1 MTQPARKPSDAV
13 ALLFSI
19 PEHKRNHEV
28 LDGVLVERASPGSD
42 HGFAQAKTV
51 EACVP
56 FNRRSGGDPPNP
68 GGWWIMTE
76 VEILLGAS
84 SIARPDLSGWRRER
98 APTRPQDNPI
108 ELRPDWVCE
117 IISPSTAARDRVAKL
132 RLYQEQGIPHY
143 WIVDPS
149 DRTLTVFRNTDQGY
163 LVVLAA
169 ESEDKVRAEPF
180 DAVELAVGDLF
191 ENE

>member
-1 MTQPARKPSDAV
+1 MAQAV
-13 ALLFSI
+13 ALLLSI
-19 PEHKRNHEV
+19 AEHERNHEV

-42 HGFAQAKTV
+42 HGFAQVKLGVA
-51 EACVP
+51 ADP
-56 FNRRSGGDPPNP
+56 YNRRSGGDPPYP

-76 VEILLGAS
+76 VEILLGTS

-98 APTRPQDNPI
+98 APSRPQGNPI

-132 RLYQEQGIPHY
+132 RLYQEQGIPYY

-169 ESEDKVRAEPF
+169 QSEDKVHAQPF

-191 ENE
+191 EEK